1 MMARPQHL
9 RKYNLLVLG
18 EVGVGKST
26 LTIHFTQGYFVNEYD
41 PVIEDSFRRTCVLND
56 ECISLKIQDTAWQED
71 GGMPP
76 LNEGYYTLAHG
87 FLLVY
92 SITSHESF
100 KVLDFY
106 WECIQR
112 LKPGAP
118 LLLIGNKSDLAPA
131 AREVGEDEGRA
142 RAAQFRGS
150 FRETSAKER
159 DQVEEAFMCLVRE
172 IRERDK
178 DAEGGRDENLDE
190 HATHNWRCSGC
201 VVL

>member
-1 MMARPQHL
+1 MARRQQL
-9 RKYNLLVLG
+9 REYNLLVIG
-18 EVGVGKST
+18 ESNVGKST
-26 LTIHFTQGYFVNEYD
+26 LTIHFTQGYFINEYD

-56 ECISLKIQDTAWQED
+56 ECISLKIQDTA
-71 GGMPP
+71 GMPP

-92 SITSHESF
+92 SITSHEFF

-106 WECIQR
+106 WERIQR
-112 LKPGAP
+112 FKPGAP

-142 RAAQFRGS
+142 RAAQFGCS
-150 FRETSAKER
+150 FRGTSAKER

-178 DAEGGRDENLDE
+178 VCCLSLPWYQNF
-190 HATHNWRCSGC
+190 
-201 VVL
+201 